1 MDRRKFLKTSLFG
14 VGAAATG
21 SLTSCKTN
29 AEIAR
34 TTVPLNTR
42 GYISEPARQIPVVDR
57 ADVVVLGGGPAGVA
71 AAISAA
77 RCGADV
83 MLLERQYT
91 LGGLWTGCCVLPVN
105 NTNGCLPDGTWKQVV
120 FGFSH
125 EVLERLRAMDQCIY
139 VKESP
144 TPDPEAAKYMLEL
157 MVQETGV
164 RLLYGCQGASVVMSG
179 DRIQAVIAEC
189 KSGRIAIE
197 AGCVVDCS
205 GDGDIL
211 EWTHEAFELRTEAI
225 GAMWRM
231 GGDKNIGRTSTPNEG
246 VRLCHMTGEQDQN
259 GLDVYN
265 LTRLQMKMRAE
276 MWAKTAAEQQKAGCE
291 GAFVLDSGSLPGVRV
306 TRVLQSV
313 QGVRYDDT
321 MTRREYPDVIG
332 IGGSEYMSYTF
343 RGEKIPRCQ
352 RPCWQIPFSALTPQR
367 VQNLL
372 VGGRCFDFDV
382 PLTYDAREVAT
393 CFVTGQAAGV
403 AAAIAT
409 QTRTDV
415 QHIEIARLQQQLR
428 TQKVQLS

>member
-1 MDRRKFLKTSLFG
+1 MDRRTFLKTTALG

-21 SLTSCKTN
+21 SLTACKSVTET
-29 AEIAR
+29 AK
-34 TTVPLNTR
+34 TTVPLDIQ

-83 MLLERQYT
+83 MLLERQYM
-91 LGGLWTGCCVLPVN
+91 LGGLWTGCCVLPIN
-105 NTNGCLPDGTWKQVV
+105 NTNGCLPDGSWKQVV
-120 FGFSH
+120 YGFSH
-125 EVLERLRAMDQCIY
+125 EVIERLRKMDRCIY
-139 VKESP
+139 VNESP
-144 TPDPEAAKYMLEL
+144 LPDPEAAKYLLEQ

-164 RLLYGCQGASVVMSG
+164 RMLYGCQGADVVMSG

-211 EWTHEAFELRTEAI
+211 EWTNEAFELRTEAI

-231 GGDKNIGRTSTPNEG
+231 GGDKNIGRKSTPNEG
-246 VRLCHMTGEQDQN
+246 VRLCHMTGEKDQN

-265 LTRLQMKMRAE
+265 LTRLQMKLRAQ
-276 MWAKTAAEQQKAGCE
+276 MWATATAEQQKSGCE

-313 QGVRYDDT
+313 QGVRFDDT
-321 MTRREYPDVIG
+321 MSRRTYDDVIG
-332 IGGSEYMSYTF
+332 IGGAENMSYTF
-343 RGEKIPRCQ
+343 RGETVPRQQ

-403 AAAIAT
+403 AAAQAT

-415 QHIEIARLQQQLR
+415 RHLDIARLQQQLKN
-428 TQKVQLS
+428 QHVQLS

>member
-1 MDRRKFLKTSLFG
+1 MKTSALG
-14 VGAAATG
+14 IGAAATG
-21 SLTSCKTN
+21 SLTSCKAT
-29 AEIAR
+29 AEVAQ
-34 TTVPLNTR
+34 TTVPLDTR
-42 GYISEPARQIPVVDR
+42 GYITEPARQIPVVDR

-77 RCGADV
+77 RCGVDV

-105 NTNGCLPDGTWKQVV
+105 NTNGCRADGTWRQVV
-120 FGFSH
+120 YGFSD
-125 EVLERLRAMDQCIY
+125 EVVGRLRQMDRCNY

-144 TPDPEAAKYMLEL
+144 LPDPEAAKYVLEQ

-164 RLLYGCQGASVVMSG
+164 RLLYGCQGAGVAMSG
-179 DRIQAVIAEC
+179 DRIQAVIVES
-189 KSGRIAIE
+189 KSGRLAIE

-211 EWTHEAFELRTEAI
+211 EWAHEAFDLRTESI
-225 GAMWRM
+225 GAMWRL
-231 GGDKNIGRTSTPNEG
+231 GGDTTIGRSSTPNEG
-246 VRLCHMTGEQDQN
+246 VRLCHMTGEKDQN
-259 GLDVYN
+259 GLDIYN
-265 LTRLQMKMRAE
+265 LTRLQLKMRAT
-276 MWAKTAAEQQKAGCE
+276 MWATAQAEQQKAGLE

-321 MTRREYPDVIG
+321 MTRREYKDVIG
-332 IGGSEYMSYTF
+332 MGGSEYMSYTF
-343 RGEKIPRCQ
+343 RGQEIPSKQ
-352 RPCWQIPFSALTPQR
+352 RPCWQIPLSALTPRR

-403 AAAIAT
+403 AAAQAT
-409 QTRTDV
+409 QSRTDV
-415 QHIEIARLQQQLR
+415 RHLDIQALQQQLR
-428 TQKVQLS
+428 SQKANLTEGI

>member
-1 MDRRKFLKTSLFG
+1 MNRRDFLKASALG
-14 VGAAATG
+14 IGAAATG
-21 SLTSCKTN
+21 SLTSCKATV
-29 AEIAR
+29 ETIK
-34 TTVPLNTR
+34 TTVPLNTK
-42 GYISEPARQIPVVDR
+42 GYVSEPARQIPIVDR
-57 ADVVVLGGGPAGVA
+57 AGVVVLGGGPAGVA

-83 MLLERQYT
+83 MLLERQYM

-105 NTNGCLPDGTWKQVV
+105 NTNGCLPDGSWRQVV

-125 EVLERLRAMDQCIY
+125 EVIERLRGMDRCIY
-139 VKESP
+139 VNESP
-144 TPDPEAAKYMLEL
+144 LPDPEAAKYVLEQ

-164 RLLYGCQGASVVMSG
+164 RLLYGCQGAEVVMSG
-179 DRIQAVIAEC
+179 DRIQAIIVES

-225 GAMWRM
+225 GAMWRL
-231 GGDKNIGRTSTPNEG
+231 GGDKNIGRSSTPNEG
-246 VRLCHMTGEQDQN
+246 VRLCHMTGEKEQN

-276 MWAKTAAEQQKAGCE
+276 MWAKASAEQQKAGCE
-291 GAFVLDSGSLPGVRV
+291 GAFVLDSGSLPGVRI

-321 MTRREYPDVIG
+321 MTRRSYKDVIG
-332 IGGSEYMSYTF
+332 MGGSEYMSYTF
-343 RGEKIPRCQ
+343 RGETIPRKQ

-403 AAAIAT
+403 AAAQTI

-415 QHIEIARLQQQLR
+415 QHLDIARLQKQLQA
-428 TQKVQLS
+428 QKVRLS